1 MLFKTAEMEEEADQF
16 GDTGQVSPDPGHSDE
31 TQLVNP
37 EDKEQTEATEI
48 RVVIVLKQMLCV
60 SDRREKWQKDLQDIP
75 N

>member
-1 MLFKTAEMEEEADQF
+1 MEEKADQF

-37 EDKEQTEATEI
+37 EDREQTEATEI

>member
-1 MLFKTAEMEEEADQF
+1 VLFKTAEMEEKADQF

>member
-1 MLFKTAEMEEEADQF
+1 MVEKADQF
-16 GDTGQVSPDPGHSDE
+16 GDTGQVSPDPGDGDE

-37 EDKEQTEATEI
+37 EDREQTEATEI

>member
-1 MLFKTAEMEEEADQF
+1 VLFKTAEMEEKADQF

-37 EDKEQTEATEI
+37 EDREQTEATEI

>member
-1 MLFKTAEMEEEADQF
+1 MEEKADQF

>member
-1 MLFKTAEMEEEADQF
+1 MLFKTAEMEEKADQF

-37 EDKEQTEATEI
+37 EDREQTEATEI

>member
-1 MLFKTAEMEEEADQF
+1 MINSGIRGRYHRIRGMAMKRSLK
-16 GDTGQVSPDPGHSDE
+16 
-31 TQLVNP
+31 NP
-37 EDKEQTEATEI
+37 EDREQTEATEI